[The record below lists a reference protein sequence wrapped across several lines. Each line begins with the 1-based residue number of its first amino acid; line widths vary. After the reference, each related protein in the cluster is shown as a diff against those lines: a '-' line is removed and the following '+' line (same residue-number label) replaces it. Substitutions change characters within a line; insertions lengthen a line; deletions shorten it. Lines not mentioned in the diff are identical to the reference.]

1 MLILNDSA
9 VVKRNN
15 SNVTSASIT
24 NQIDGEVGSSHG
36 YHIPM
41 EVVVG
46 LMLLLFLIN
55 LIGNFIVVLIIA
67 KKRRMQ
73 TFTNWLLLNLAIAD
87 LSVALICIPLEIP
100 IEIKGYWIYGRIF
113 CKIFYPIQ
121 TASIYGSVFTLVAL
135 SFSRYWAIIHPF
147 RSQPNVTHAKIMI
160 GVIWVCSVV
169 FVVPYISVLEYKDGS
184 CGETWT
190 ASQKRIYTVAIFV
203 FQFVLPMSVIA
214 IAYCCI
220 MYEFSFRKKYPSKS
234 VSTTSAVSAA
244 VPPVPNKV
252 RCKQQSENRK
262 VVKLL
267 LIITVTFA
275 VCLLPFHTLGL
286 VGEFY
291 SSTFAYYNDI
301 FLASYLLLYINS
313 CLNPIIYNVFNERFR
328 ETFKELYKTLI
339 AYFCLRHAENERE
352 DFFSSR
358 RPSKLSFHS
367 LYEGH
372 SSRLSC
378 KVSLRNPGNSFSE
391 GTMTAINESST
402 SFLDN
407 TRSPFLSP
415 ASAAYTTNSMYNTNG
430 KYNNGIKKLS
440 DNNNIHSN
448 SGDHRTMT
456 SDNGDDDKNLVDD
469 ARGDEFREP
478 FLDKKNSFD

>member
-1 MLILNDSA
+1 MLILNDSTI
-9 VVKRNN
+9 KTDN
-15 SNVTSASIT
+15 STGAS
-24 NQIDGEVGSSHG
+24 NLGQSNGEGEVSSYG

-41 EVVVG
+41 EVVVA
-46 LMLLLFLIN
+46 LMILLFLIN
-55 LIGNFIVVLIIA
+55 LIGNSIVVLIIA

-73 TFTNWLLLNLAIAD
+73 TFTNWLLFNLAIAD

-100 IEIKGYWIYGRIF
+100 IEIKGYWIYGGVF

-160 GVIWVCSVV
+160 GVIWVCSVI
-169 FVVPYISVLEYKDGS
+169 FVVPYISVLEYKDGYCS
-184 CGETWT
+184 ETWT

-214 IAYCCI
+214 VAYCCI
-220 MYEFSFRKKYPSKS
+220 MYEFSFRKKYPSSS
-234 VSTTSAVSAA
+234 VSVTSAVSVS
-244 VPPVPNKV
+244 VPVVPNKAKS
-252 RCKQQSENRK
+252 KQQSENRK

-291 SSTFAYYNDI
+291 SHTFTYYNDI
-301 FLASYLLLYINS
+301 FLTSYLLLYINS

-328 ETFKELYKTLI
+328 ETFKELYKTLF
-339 AYFCLRHAENERE
+339 AYFCLRRTENEHE

-358 RPSKLSFHS
+358 RASKLSFHGLHGVRVASS
-367 LYEGH
+367 LSFKASSRHAKNSFYEGAMMA
-372 SSRLSC
+372 
-378 KVSLRNPGNSFSE
+378 
-391 GTMTAINESST
+391 TNESTT
-402 SFLDN
+402 S
-407 TRSPFLSP
+407 FLSP
-415 ASAAYTTNSMYNTNG
+415 ASAHYTPNSIHNTNI
-430 KYNNGIKKLS
+430 KYSNGNCSIEKLS
-440 DNNNIHSN
+440 DNDNIGSMNNGRVMAFDED
-448 SGDHRTMT
+448 GD
-456 SDNGDDDKNLVDD
+456 KIVVDVRRD
-469 ARGDEFREP
+469 DEFKEP
-478 FLDKKNSFD
+478 FIGKKNSFD

>member
-1 MLILNDSA
+1 MSLWNGSA
-9 VVKRNN
+9 KRNN
-15 SNVTSASIT
+15 SNLTGYG
-24 NQIDGEVGSSHG
+24 DGSSGGSLG

-41 EVVVG
+41 QVVVT
-46 LMLLLFLIN
+46 LMVLLFLVN
-55 LIGNFIVVLIIA
+55 LIGNFIVVLIIS

-100 IEIKGYWIYGRIF
+100 IEIKGYWIYGKVF

-147 RSQPNVTHAKIMI
+147 RTQPSVTYAKVLI

-169 FVVPYISVLEYKDGS
+169 FVVPYISVLEFKDGY

-203 FQFVLPMSVIA
+203 FQFVLPMFVIA
-214 IAYCCI
+214 VAYCCI
-220 MYEFSFRKKYPSKS
+220 MYEFSFRKKSSSSIVS
-234 VSTTSAVSAA
+234 VVLPARG
-244 VPPVPNKV
+244 K
-252 RCKQQSENRK
+252 CKQQSENRK

-275 VCLLPFHTLGL
+275 VCVLPYHTIGLL
-286 VGEFY
+286 GEFY
-291 SSTFAYYNDI
+291 SHTFNYYNDI
-301 FLASYLLLYINS
+301 LLASYMLLYINS

-339 AYFCLRHAENERE
+339 AYLCLRSVKNERG

-358 RPSKLSFHS
+358 RPSKFDFNS
-367 LYEGH
+367 LHGGGH
-372 SSRLSC
+372 PSKLASSRL
-378 KVSLRNPGNSFSE
+378 NPTQSFSE
-391 GTMTAINESST
+391 GMAMMRKESTT
-402 SFLDN
+402 SFVS
-407 TRSPFLSP
+407 TRSPFLTPMSTVKF
-415 ASAAYTTNSMYNTNG
+415 SNG
-430 KYNNGIKKLS
+430 NCSIEKLPKNKN
-440 DNNNIHSN
+440 DNISVDEN
-448 SGDHRTMT
+448 
-456 SDNGDDDKNLVDD
+456 DNFDD
-469 ARGDEFREP
+469 GEI
-478 FLDKKNSFD
+478 